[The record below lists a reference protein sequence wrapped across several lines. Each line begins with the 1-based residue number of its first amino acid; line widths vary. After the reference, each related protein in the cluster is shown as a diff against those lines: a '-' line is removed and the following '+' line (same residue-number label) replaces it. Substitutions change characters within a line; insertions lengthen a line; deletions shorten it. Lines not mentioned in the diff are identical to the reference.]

1 MRHLGSL
8 IAGIVAAP
16 LCWLL
21 LAFGQVSSAKAFANE
36 ANNGT
41 LHSND
46 FIRPL
51 IYLAIAGIIIGLVAT
66 LRISPVGPLVAGVAY
81 AGSYVALLIA
91 PKRVLDAFSYTVK
104 ISSERADLTQ
114 PLVTGASLVIGAA
127 LLVSVF
133 SVSRWRRWP
142 HPEQAAASETAED
155 KSTSWSAFSN
165 AIDVTTDT
173 ATTADLKKTS
183 ADLKARTPG
192 TSWTEQ
198 SGRAE
203 KAAEKTTE
211 KVAEKK
217 PETVPAKGRTPWE
230 TPLRDTGGK
239 H

>member
-1 MRHLGSL
+1 MTGDGTVPGMRHLGSL
-8 IAGIVAAP
+8 IAGIIAAP

-21 LAFGQVSSAKAFANE
+21 LAFGQVSSTTAFANE

-51 IYLAIAGIIIGLVAT
+51 IYLAVAGIIIGLVAT

-91 PKRVLDAFSYTVK
+91 PQRVFDTFSYTIK

-114 PLVTGASLVIGAA
+114 PLTTGAALVIGAA
-127 LLVSVF
+127 LLVAVF
-133 SVSRWRRWP
+133 SASRWRRWP
-142 HPEQAAASETAED
+142 RPEQPAADGEPAGEKTAP
-155 KSTSWSAFSN
+155 WSLSN
-165 AIDVTTDT
+165 AIDVTTDS
-173 ATTADLKKTS
+173 ATTADLLT
-183 ADLKARTPG
+183 RTPG
-192 TSWTEQ
+192 TAWAEQ

-203 KAAEKTTE
+203 KAAEKT
-211 KVAEKK
+211 AEKTA
-217 PETVPAKGRTPWE
+217 ETVPAKGRTPWE